1 MSENKACRC
10 NTERVSIE
18 DVGIE
23 PRERDLAAVGAL
35 IGEPTRAAMLE
46 QLASGRSLP
55 AGELARLAGVHP
67 ATATAHLRRLVEGGL
82 VRVRA
87 QGRHRYHELA
97 GGEVAAALEAL
108 ARIAPPAAVLSLR
121 QHQTALGLA
130 EARTC
135 YDHLAGLRGVEL
147 RNRLLAA
154 RALRE
159 IDDRD
164 HELTRRGQ
172 RLMGRLDID
181 GERLLGGRRVFARS
195 CVDWT
200 ERRPHLAGALPAALT
215 ARFLELGWMSRGRG
229 RLLRVAEDYDQRLDG
244 WLRSA

>member
-1 MSENKACRC
+1 M
-10 NTERVSIE
+10 
-18 DVGIE
+18 E
-23 PRERDLAAVGAL
+23 PRDRDLAAVGAL
-35 IGEPTRAAMLE
+35 IGEPTRAAMLDE
-46 QLASGRSLP
+46 LVSGRSLP

-67 ATATAHLRRLVEGGL
+67 ATATAHLRRLVEAGL

-97 GGEVAAALEAL
+97 GPEVAAALEAL
-108 ARIAPPAAVLSLR
+108 ARIAPPAAVRSLR
-121 QHQTALGLA
+121 QHRTALGLA

-135 YDHLAGLRGVEL
+135 YDHLAGRRGVEL
-147 RNRLLAA
+147 RDRLLAS

-164 HELTRRGQ
+164 HELTRHGQ
-172 RLMGRLDID
+172 RLLAKLDID
-181 GERLLGGRRVFARS
+181 AEPLRATRRVFART

-215 ARFLELGWMSRGRG
+215 ARLLELGWLSRGRG
-229 RLLRVAEDYDQRLDG
+229 RIVRVTMDYDQRLNR